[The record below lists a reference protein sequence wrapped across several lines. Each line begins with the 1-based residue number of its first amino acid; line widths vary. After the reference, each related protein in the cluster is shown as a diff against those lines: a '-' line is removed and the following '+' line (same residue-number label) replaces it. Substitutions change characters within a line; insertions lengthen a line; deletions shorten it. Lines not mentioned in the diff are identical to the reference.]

1 MGKKVPDSGIE
12 IRRHTT
18 HGFDAV
24 LYYGGGPGNVAH
36 TVPTDHQGNDVR
48 IIRGVFEPLL
58 MAAAVDQVL
67 DAGGAVLGEALDA
80 PHVPAAYGIWWMRMP
95 AAFRS
100 ELVDTLADTFAWYAN
115 GR

>member
-18 HGFDAV
+18 HGFDAI
-24 LYYGGGPGNVAH
+24 LYYGGGTGDVAH
-36 TVPTDHQGNDVR
+36 TVPVDGNGDDVR

-58 MAAAVDQVL
+58 LAAVADQAL
-67 DAGGAVLGEALDA
+67 AAGGAVLGEALDA
-80 PHVPAAYGIWWMRMP
+80 PNVPAAYGTWWTWMP
-95 AAFRS
+95 PAFRS
-100 ELVDTLADTFAWYAN
+100 ELVDTLADTFAWWSE